1 MTEEKPSQNW
11 QRMWFKGHK
20 VWVELDDKGEILLK
34 RKKAHV
40 KYNLKQPYEYWV
52 YPSALSA
59 TEAPPPKGT
68 AKAPQKNRRRAP
80 SSLSERATAAAA
92 VPPRFDDADTIHIFT
107 DGASSGN
114 PGPSGIGV
122 LLIFG
127 RKRKEISRFIGQAT
141 NNIAELE
148 AIRTGLSTLKTTHM
162 PIKLYTDSSY
172 AVGVLTKSWKAQKN
186 RELIERI
193 KSLMT
198 RFTKLEIIKV
208 PGHAGLPENERADQL
223 AVRAVKQ
230 STDTEDGTVGF

>member
-1 MTEEKPSQNW
+1 LTDEKSPQNW

-34 RKKAHV
+34 HKKAHV

-59 TEAPPPKGT
+59 TEEPPPKGM
-68 AKAPQKNRRRAP
+68 AKAPQKKRRRAR
-80 SSLSERATAAAA
+80 SSLSERQATAATLS
-92 VPPRFDDADTIHIFT
+92 PRFDEADTIHIFT

-122 LLIFG
+122 LLIYG
-127 RKRKEISRFIGQAT
+127 KKRKEISRFIGQAT

-148 AIRTGLSTLKTTHM
+148 AIRAVLSALKTTHL

-172 AVGVLTKSWKAQKN
+172 AMGVLTKSWKAQKN
-186 RELIERI
+186 RELIARI

-198 RFTKLEIIKV
+198 RFKNLELVKV
-208 PGHAGLPENERADQL
+208 PGHAGLPENERADHL
-223 AVRAVKQ
+223 AVSAAKQ
-230 STDTEDGTVGF
+230 ITDIEDGSAGF